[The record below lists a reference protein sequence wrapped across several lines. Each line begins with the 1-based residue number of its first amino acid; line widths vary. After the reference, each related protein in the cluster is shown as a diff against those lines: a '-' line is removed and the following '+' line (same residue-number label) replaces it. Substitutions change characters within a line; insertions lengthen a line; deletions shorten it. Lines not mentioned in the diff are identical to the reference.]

1 MSNLTLLQEKI
12 ASRFIPQHVRYWNRM
27 FRRLAFW
34 LEWKMMIRIVESKI
48 SEVRAEIQ
56 CNHRSALELVWSAYV
71 QAAGGEE
78 ENPFQEAYTAFMDA
92 LPGDQLPLFIC
103 HTGIG
108 LDIAEGHTELEAI
121 ALFRSWLEEDEE
133 NPIFGEYIITE
144 NFEVL
149 PLDEI

>member
-1 MSNLTLLQEKI
+1 MTEMTPFQDKI
-12 ASRFIPQHVRYWNRM
+12 ASRFTPQHVRYWNRM
-27 FRRLAFW
+27 FSGLAFW
-34 LEWKMMIRIVESKI
+34 HEWQLMIHFVESKI
-48 SEVRAEIQ
+48 PEVRAEIQ

-78 ENPFQEAYTAFMDA
+78 DNPFQEAYTAFIES
-92 LPGDQLPLFIC
+92 LSNEQLPLFIC

-108 LDIAEGHTELEAI
+108 IDIAEGHTEVEAI
-121 ALFRSWLEEDEE
+121 SLFRTWLEEDDE

-144 NFEVL
+144 NFEVF